1 MSRPDVFNLSKRNKP
16 EKGAVFE
23 FYAPSAAEVCV
34 AGTFNGWNAE
44 KNPLKKNNS
53 GTWRLTLSLPPGRY
67 EYRYRVDGNWENDQR
82 PVACVP
88 NAFGT
93 WNCVVE
99 VR

>member
-1 MSRPDVFNLSKRNKP
+1 MKNKST
-16 EKGAVFE
+16 KATHFE
-23 FYAPSAAEVCV
+23 FYAPSAKEVSL
-34 AGTFNGWNAE
+34 AGTFNGWDAS
-44 KNPLKKNNS
+44 KNPLKKNNAGNWS
-53 GTWRLTLSLPPGRY
+53 ISLFLEPGRY
-67 EYRYRVDGNWENDQR
+67 EYRFFVDGNWDNDQR